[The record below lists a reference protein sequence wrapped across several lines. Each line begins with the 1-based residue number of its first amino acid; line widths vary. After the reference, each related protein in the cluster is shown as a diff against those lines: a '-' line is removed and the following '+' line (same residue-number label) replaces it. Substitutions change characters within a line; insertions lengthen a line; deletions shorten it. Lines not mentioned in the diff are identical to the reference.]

1 MKIVGKTLTISFC
14 TERLLLGRASG
25 EKKAY
30 VASQNEEEEKEDV
43 TQVDPVACT
52 KPETF
57 LSLPFL
63 PISHHFSSLSSC
75 AECAR

>member
-1 MKIVGKTLTISFC
+1 MKIVGATLTISFC
-14 TERLLLGRASG
+14 TERLLLGRA
-25 EKKAY
+25 KKAY
-30 VASQNEEEEKEDV
+30 VANQNEGEDV

-57 LSLPFL
+57 LSSHFL